1 MEIAKDLPKVDAVF
15 VPVGGGGLVSGI
27 AGYLKSA
34 KPKVQIIGC
43 QPAQSPEMAVSIE
56 QGGIIS
62 ELISKPTLSDGTA
75 GGIEAGAITFD
86 YCRQWVDRFELLSE
100 KEIAE
105 ALLWFLKN
113 RQMMVEGAAGLA
125 LATLLRE
132 KEKWEGKNVV
142 LIVCGRRLSFEKL
155 KKVIAH

>member
-1 MEIAKDLPKVDAVF
+1 MI
-15 VPVGGGGLVSGI
+15 SGI
-27 AGYLKSA
+27 AGYLKA
-34 KPKVQIIGC
+34 VKPKVEIIAC

-56 QGGIIS
+56 QGYIVS

-75 GGIEAGAITFD
+75 GGIEQGAITFD
-86 YCRQWVDRFELLSE
+86 YCKQWVDRFELLSE
-100 KEIAE
+100 EEIAN

-132 KEKWEGKNVV
+132 KEQWAGKNVV

-155 KKVIAH
+155 KKIVI